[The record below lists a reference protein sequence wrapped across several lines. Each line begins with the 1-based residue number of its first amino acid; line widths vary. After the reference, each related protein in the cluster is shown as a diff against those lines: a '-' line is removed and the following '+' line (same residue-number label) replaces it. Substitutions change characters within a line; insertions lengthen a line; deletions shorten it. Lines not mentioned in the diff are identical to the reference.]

1 MMSAQTQS
9 TGVSKAVLDEI
20 IQFIRDHDDPGV
32 TIAEVDA
39 AFDKIKDHD
48 AAKYRMQKLESQGR
62 VYKKK
67 TGASSAIWF
76 PKG

>member
-1 MMSAQTQS
+1 M
-9 TGVSKAVLDEI
+9 LDRI
-20 IQFIRDHDDPGV
+20 IQFVREHDDPGV
-32 TIAEVDA
+32 TVAEVA
-39 AFDKIKDHD
+39 AGIEELTHEE
-48 AAKYRMQKLESQGR
+48 AKYRLSKLESQDR